1 MGYGIETKR
10 AALQSKRERQRIL
23 DGLEDHND
31 YGHAAI
37 AVTPLLETIDKLSAE
52 LKRLED
58 VLSKMAAEDED
69 VKLLMSMPGMGLIT
83 ASTIRAYTDDIRR
96 YRSAKAYAS
105 YIGLAPWVQNSNKS
119 IHHGHITKRGPVEMR
134 TAFVQLP
141 MGMIRAARKTERF
154 RIMQRY
160 RYMKDQKGTG
170 TSIIATSRKLTTIV
184 YAMLTQRRAFDP
196 GMMFSSQ
203 LEKDM
208 QATA

>member
-1 MGYGIETKR
+1 
-10 AALQSKRERQRIL
+10 
-23 DGLEDHND
+23 
-31 YGHAAI
+31 
-37 AVTPLLETIDKLSAE
+37 LSAE